1 MHSGRCASC
10 GKAFVARPQVRQQR
24 FCSAAAC
31 QRERRRRWQAE
42 RLQHDLD
49 YRANQRAAQ
58 RAWRRRHPEYW
69 RGYRDTHPKY
79 VERNRQQQRVRDAA
93 RRTQADLAKMNA
105 VAGLRCAVGHLPA
118 GAGGPERSCKN
129 GRVDRRN
136 HRAINGLEGDSD
148 IDAVLQT

>member
-10 GKAFVARPQVRQQR
+10 GKAFVPRPQVRQQR

-49 YRANQRAAQ
+49 YRANQLAAQ
-58 RAWRRRHPEYW
+58 RAWRERHPEYW
-69 RGYRDTHPKY
+69 RVYRDRHPKY
-79 VERNRQQQRVRDAA
+79 VERNRQQQRVRDGA

-105 VAGLRCAVGHLPA
+105 SLPDCALPSGTYRLAPVGP
-118 GAGGPERSCKN
+118 
-129 GRVDRRN
+129 
-136 HRAINGLEGDSD
+136 SD
-148 IDAVLQT
+148 LAKMDAWTVEITVLSTA